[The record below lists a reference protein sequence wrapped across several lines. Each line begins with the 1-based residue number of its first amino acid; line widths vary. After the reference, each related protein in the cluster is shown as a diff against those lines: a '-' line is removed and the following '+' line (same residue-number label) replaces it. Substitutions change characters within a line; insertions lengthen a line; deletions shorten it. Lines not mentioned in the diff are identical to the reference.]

1 MKWNAAIRISYGLPL
16 TGREAKA
23 MEVFADAFTTFGKLA
38 ADGMC
43 AEPEAFHHL
52 AGGGFMVIRT
62 ESVVT
67 AHEILE
73 MEDVQHLIDTALFTV
88 SDFELE
94 VMVTG
99 EKLMANMA
107 LYAAIG
113 TELTYI

>member
-1 MKWNAAIRISYGLPL
+1 MKWNAAIRIGYNLPIA
-16 TGREAKA
+16 GREAKA

-38 ADGMC
+38 ADGRC

-52 AGGGFMVIRT
+52 VGGGFMLIKT

-67 AHEILE
+67 AHEILDSE
-73 MEDVQHLIDTALFTV
+73 EVRHLIDTALFTV
-88 SDFELE
+88 SDMDLE
-94 VMVTG
+94 IMTTG
-99 EKLMANMA
+99 EQLMVDMA